1 MMDFALAGAMRD
13 HVEKR
18 STQEDK
24 KPMRSK
30 SWCVTSYDLD
40 YMPWMLP
47 NVTFVCGQPEVGEHL
62 QPHLQLYIE
71 IDKPTQ
77 GRGVNKALGQPAD
90 ATNEHGL
97 IYFNT
102 PRIGTQEQ
110 AIAYCTSTWYCR
122 KCSMG
127 DHTESSASYDW
138 SYSIDLAEHTTTTL
152 ASVES
157 VCHLGCTNV
166 ETLYSG
172 LWSLDSSLWTLD
184 SRFWTLDP
192 RPWTLDP
199 GLRTWDSGL

>member
-1 MMDFALAGAMRD
+1 MFKKKVYTCISVAFNECACVSSYVQNSIKFLFVAMMDFALAGAMRD

-30 SWCVTSYDLD
+30 YWCVTSYDLD

-47 NVTFVCGQPEVGEHL
+47 NVTFVCGQPEVGENL

-102 PRIGTQEQ
+102 TRTGTQEQ

-152 ASVES
+152 ACVES
-157 VCHLGCTNV
+157 GV
-166 ETLYSG
+166 
-172 LWSLDSSLWTLD
+172 
-184 SRFWTLDP
+184 
-192 RPWTLDP
+192 
-199 GLRTWDSGL
+199 TWVST